1 MRLWVCLLVLAL
13 AAPALAAPQR
23 YTLERDKSQV
33 RFETDFGT
41 QQITGRFP
49 VAEAEMTLDFDRA
62 ANSDVRVVLDATGA
76 EASFPFAASAMKGPT
91 VLDTARFATITF
103 TSRRLRA
110 SGATATV
117 EGDLTLRG
125 VTRPMTM
132 QADIYLQAGQAPGDL
147 GHLTVRLRGT
157 ISRAAFGASGWPEFV
172 GDEVRLDVLAR
183 IARVD

>member
-1 MRLWVCLLVLAL
+1 MRAILLIMMIAL
-13 AAPALAAPQR
+13 AGPALAAPQR
-23 YTLERDKSQV
+23 YALERDKSQV

-41 QQITGRFP
+41 EHITGRLP
-49 VAEAEMTLDFDRA
+49 IAEADVMLDFDRA
-62 ANSDVRVVLDATGA
+62 ARSQVRVVLDATGA
-76 EASFPFAASAMKGPT
+76 EANFPFAASAMKGPT
-91 VLDTARFATITF
+91 VLDTARFGTITF
-103 TSRRLRA
+103 VSRTLQA

-157 ISRAAFGASGWPEFV
+157 ISRGAFGASGWPELV